1 MDRPFNALYILEVLP
16 RLLAFLPVTLG
27 VTAATAVLG
36 TILGLIL
43 AKAKLG
49 RSKVA
54 RGLANAYTWVMR
66 CTPSIVLLFLV
77 YYGLP
82 AILKAAFGLD
92 IGLWHRAVYV
102 VLTFT
107 LFFGA
112 TMSELM
118 RSAYLAVDR
127 GQREAALSHGLS
139 EFQAFRRIVLP
150 QAAVSALPNVASSL
164 VALLKEGSLAYT
176 VGLIDMMGQGQLIIA
191 RGFGAWALETFLAA
205 AIIYWALTVAI
216 EKAAFV
222 LERRLSRGRKSIAW
236 GHSDAWN

>member
-1 MDRPFNALYILEVLP
+1 MGRPFNPGYILEVLP

-27 VTAATAVLG
+27 VAAATAVLG
-36 TILGLIL
+36 TLLGFVL

-49 RSKVA
+49 SSALA
-54 RGLANAYTWVMR
+54 RGLADAYTWVLR

-82 AILKAAFGLD
+82 ALVKAAFGVD
-92 IGLWHRAVYV
+92 ASRWHRAFYV

-107 LFFGA
+107 LFFAA

-150 QAAVSALPNVASSL
+150 QAAVSALPNVATAL

-176 VGLIDMMGQGQLIIA
+176 VGLVDLMGQGSLIIA
-191 RGFGAWALETFLAA
+191 RGFGAWSLETYLAA
-205 AIIYWALTVAI
+205 SLIYWALTVAI
-216 EKAAFV
+216 EKAAGA
-222 LERRLSRGRKSIAW
+222 LERRLSVGRRGLA
-236 GHSDAWN
+236 

>member
-1 MDRPFNALYILEVLP
+1 MERPFNPLFILEVLP
-16 RLLAFLPVTLG
+16 RLLAFLPVTIG
-27 VTAATAVLG
+27 VAAATAVLG
-36 TILGLIL
+36 TLLGFVL

-49 RSKVA
+49 RSALA
-54 RGLANAYTWVMR
+54 RGLADAYTWVLR

-82 AILKAAFGLD
+82 ALAKAAFGVD
-92 IGLWHRAVYV
+92 ISLWHRAFYV

-107 LFFGA
+107 LFFAA

-150 QAAVSALPNVASSL
+150 QAAVSALPNVATSM

-176 VGLIDMMGQGQLIIA
+176 VGLVDLMGQGTLIIA
-191 RGFGAWALETFLAA
+191 RGFGAWSLETYLAA
-205 AIIYWALTVAI
+205 ALIYWALTVAI
-216 EKAAFV
+216 EKAAGA
-222 LERRLSRGRKSIAW
+222 LELRLSRGRRGLA
-236 GHSDAWN
+236 

>member
-1 MDRPFNALYILEVLP
+1 MDRPFNPGYIIEVLP

-27 VTAATAVLG
+27 VAAATALLG
-36 TILGLIL
+36 TLLGFVL

-49 RSKVA
+49 RSAVA
-54 RGLANAYTWVMR
+54 RGLADAYTWVLR

-82 AILKAAFGLD
+82 AVAKAAFGVDVSLR
-92 IGLWHRAVYV
+92 HRAFYV

-107 LFFGA
+107 LFFAA

-150 QAAVSALPNVASSL
+150 QAAVSALPNVATSL

-176 VGLIDMMGQGQLIIA
+176 VGLVDLMGQGTLIIA
-191 RGFGAWALETFLAA
+191 RGFGAWSLETYLAA
-205 AIIYWALTVAI
+205 ALIYWALTVAI
-216 EKAAFV
+216 EKAAGA
-222 LERRLSRGRKSIAW
+222 LERRLSVGRRGLA
-236 GHSDAWN
+236 

>member
-1 MDRPFNALYILEVLP
+1 MDRPFNPGYIIEVLP

-27 VTAATAVLG
+27 VAAATALLG
-36 TILGLIL
+36 TLLGFVL

-49 RSKVA
+49 RSRVA
-54 RGLANAYTWVMR
+54 RGLADAYTWVLR

-82 AILKAAFGLD
+82 AVAKAAFGVDVSLR
-92 IGLWHRAVYV
+92 HRAFYV

-107 LFFGA
+107 LFFAA

-150 QAAVSALPNVASSL
+150 QAAVSALPNVATSL

-176 VGLIDMMGQGQLIIA
+176 VGLVDLMGQGSLIIA
-191 RGFGAWALETFLAA
+191 RGFGAWSLETYLAA
-205 AIIYWALTVAI
+205 AMVYWALTAAI
-216 EKAAFV
+216 EKAAGA
-222 LERRLSRGRKSIAW
+222 LERRLSVGRRGLA
-236 GHSDAWN
+236 

>member
-1 MDRPFNALYILEVLP
+1 VDRPFNPGYIIEVLP

-27 VTAATAVLG
+27 VAAATALLG
-36 TILGLIL
+36 TLLGFVL

-49 RSKVA
+49 RSAVA
-54 RGLANAYTWVMR
+54 RGLADAYTWVLR

-82 AILKAAFGLD
+82 AVAKAAFGVDVSLR
-92 IGLWHRAVYV
+92 HRAFYV

-107 LFFGA
+107 LFFAA

-150 QAAVSALPNVASSL
+150 QAAVSALPNVATSL

-176 VGLIDMMGQGQLIIA
+176 VGLVDLMGQGTLIIA
-191 RGFGAWALETFLAA
+191 RGFGAWSLETYLAA
-205 AIIYWALTVAI
+205 ALIYWALTVAI
-216 EKAAFV
+216 EKAAGA
-222 LERRLSRGRKSIAW
+222 LERRLSVGRRGLA
-236 GHSDAWN
+236 

>member
-1 MDRPFNALYILEVLP
+1 MDRPFNPGYILEVLP

-27 VTAATAVLG
+27 VAAATALLG
-36 TILGLIL
+36 TLLGFVL

-49 RSKVA
+49 RSAVA
-54 RGLANAYTWVMR
+54 RGLADAYTWVLR

-82 AILKAAFGLD
+82 AVAKAAFGVDVSLR
-92 IGLWHRAVYV
+92 HRAFYV

-107 LFFGA
+107 LFFAA

-150 QAAVSALPNVASSL
+150 QAAVSALPNVATSL

-176 VGLIDMMGQGQLIIA
+176 VGLVDLMGQGTLIIA
-191 RGFGAWALETFLAA
+191 RGFGAWSLETYLAA
-205 AIIYWALTVAI
+205 AMIYWALTAAI
-216 EKAAFV
+216 EKAAGA
-222 LERRLSRGRKSIAW
+222 LERRLSVGRRGLA
-236 GHSDAWN
+236 

>member
-1 MDRPFNALYILEVLP
+1 M
-16 RLLAFLPVTLG
+16 
-27 VTAATAVLG
+27 
-36 TILGLIL
+36 LGLVL

-49 RSKVA
+49 RSRVA
-54 RGLANAYTWVMR
+54 RAMADAYTWVLR

-82 AILKAAFGLD
+82 ALAKTALGVD
-92 IGLWHRAVYV
+92 ISLWHRAFYV

-150 QAAVSALPNVASSL
+150 QAAVSALPNLATAL

-176 VGLIDMMGQGQLIIA
+176 VGLVDLMGQGALIIA
-191 RGFGAWALETFLAA
+191 RGFGAWSLETYLAA
-205 AIIYWALTVAI
+205 AIVYWALTVAI
-216 EKAAFV
+216 EKAAGA
-222 LERRLSRGRKSIAW
+222 LEQRLSRGRRGLA
-236 GHSDAWN
+236 

>member
-1 MDRPFNALYILEVLP
+1 VGRPFNPGYILEVLP

-27 VTAATAVLG
+27 VAAATAVLG
-36 TILGLIL
+36 TMLGFVL

-49 RSKVA
+49 SSALA
-54 RGLANAYTWVMR
+54 RGLADAYTWVLR

-82 AILKAAFGLD
+82 ALVKAAFGVD
-92 IGLWHRAVYV
+92 ASRWHRAFYV

-107 LFFGA
+107 LFFAA

-150 QAAVSALPNVASSL
+150 QAAVSALPNVATAL

-176 VGLIDMMGQGQLIIA
+176 VGLVDLMGQGSLIIA
-191 RGFGAWALETFLAA
+191 RGFGAWSLETYLAA
-205 AIIYWALTVAI
+205 ALIYWALTVAI
-216 EKAAFV
+216 EKAAGA
-222 LERRLSRGRKSIAW
+222 LERRLSVGRRGLA
-236 GHSDAWN
+236 

>member
-1 MDRPFNALYILEVLP
+1 MIRPFNPAYIAQALP
-16 RLLAFLPVTLG
+16 RLLAYLPLTLG
-27 VTAATAVLG
+27 IALATVLCG
-36 TILGLIL
+36 TLLGLAL
-43 AKAKLG
+43 ARAKLG
-49 RSKVA
+49 RS
-54 RGLANAYTWVMR
+54 RFGRFLADAYTWIMR

-82 AILKAAFGLD
+82 AMAKALFDIDLSLWNRAFFV
-92 IGLWHRAVYV
+92 I
-102 VLTFT
+102 LTFT

-150 QAAVSALPNVASSL
+150 QAAVSALPNVATSV

-176 VGLIDMMGQGQLIIA
+176 VGLVDLMGQGSLMIA
-191 RGFGAWALETFLAA
+191 RRYGAWALETYLAA
-205 AIIYWALTVAI
+205 ALIYWALTVLI
-216 EKAAFV
+216 EKAAGS
-222 LERRLSRGRKSIAW
+222 LEKRLARGRRSLA
-236 GHSDAWN
+236 

>member
-1 MDRPFNALYILEVLP
+1 MDRPFNPGYIIEVLP

-27 VTAATAVLG
+27 VAAATALLG
-36 TILGLIL
+36 TLLGFVL

-49 RSKVA
+49 RSRVA
-54 RGLANAYTWVMR
+54 RGLADAYTWVLR

-82 AILKAAFGLD
+82 AVAKAAFGVDVSLR
-92 IGLWHRAVYV
+92 HRAFYV

-107 LFFGA
+107 LFFAA

-150 QAAVSALPNVASSL
+150 QAAVSALPNVATSL

-176 VGLIDMMGQGQLIIA
+176 VGLVDLMGQGSLIIA
-191 RGFGAWALETFLAA
+191 RGFGAWSLETYLAA
-205 AIIYWALTVAI
+205 ALIYWALTVAI
-216 EKAAFV
+216 EKAAGA
-222 LERRLSRGRKSIAW
+222 LERRLSVGRRGLA
-236 GHSDAWN
+236 

>member
-1 MDRPFNALYILEVLP
+1 MDRPFNPGYILEVLP

-27 VTAATAVLG
+27 VAAATALLG
-36 TILGLIL
+36 TLLGFVL

-49 RSKVA
+49 RSAVA
-54 RGLANAYTWVMR
+54 RGLADAYTWVLR

-82 AILKAAFGLD
+82 AVAKAAFGVDVSLR
-92 IGLWHRAVYV
+92 HRAFYV

-107 LFFGA
+107 LFFAA

-150 QAAVSALPNVASSL
+150 QAAVSALPNVATSL

-176 VGLIDMMGQGQLIIA
+176 VGLVDLMGQGTLIIA
-191 RGFGAWALETFLAA
+191 RGFGAWSLETYLAA
-205 AIIYWALTVAI
+205 ALIYWALTVAI
-216 EKAAFV
+216 EKAAGA
-222 LERRLSRGRKSIAW
+222 LERRLSVGRRGLA
-236 GHSDAWN
+236 

>member
-1 MDRPFNALYILEVLP
+1 MDRPFNPGYILEVLP

-27 VTAATAVLG
+27 VAAATALLG
-36 TILGLIL
+36 TLLGFVL

-49 RSKVA
+49 RSRVA
-54 RGLANAYTWVMR
+54 RGLADAYTWVLR

-82 AILKAAFGLD
+82 AVAKAAFGVDVSLR
-92 IGLWHRAVYV
+92 HRAFYV

-107 LFFGA
+107 LFFAA

-150 QAAVSALPNVASSL
+150 QAAVSALPNVATSL

-176 VGLIDMMGQGQLIIA
+176 VGLVDLMGQGTLIIA
-191 RGFGAWALETFLAA
+191 RGFGAWSLETYLAA
-205 AIIYWALTVAI
+205 ALIYWALTVAI
-216 EKAAFV
+216 EKAAGA
-222 LERRLSRGRKSIAW
+222 LERRLSVGRRGLA
-236 GHSDAWN
+236 

>member
-1 MDRPFNALYILEVLP
+1 MERPFNPAYILESLP
-16 RLLAFLPVTLG
+16 RLLAYLPVTLG
-27 VTAATAVLG
+27 VALA
-36 TILGLIL
+36 TILAGTMLGLVL

-49 RSKVA
+49 RSRVA
-54 RGLANAYTWVMR
+54 RWLANFYTWALR

-82 AILKAAFGLD
+82 AFAKAVFSVD
-92 IGLWHRAVYV
+92 ISLWHRAFFVI
-102 VLTFT
+102 LTFT

-118 RSAYLAVDR
+118 RSAYLSVDR

-150 QAAVSALPNVASSL
+150 QAAVSALPNVATAV

-176 VGLIDMMGQGQLIIA
+176 VGLIDLMGQGTLIIA
-191 RGFGAWALETFLAA
+191 RRYGAWALETYLAA
-205 AIIYWALTVAI
+205 ALIYWILTVAI
-216 EKAAFV
+216 EKAAGR
-222 LERRLSRGRKSIAW
+222 LELRLSRGRRSVA
-236 GHSDAWN
+236 GEQAHGA

>member
-1 MDRPFNALYILEVLP
+1 VDRPFNPGYIIEVLP

-27 VTAATAVLG
+27 VAAATALLG
-36 TILGLIL
+36 TLLGFVL

-49 RSKVA
+49 RSRVA
-54 RGLANAYTWVMR
+54 RGLADAYTWVLR

-82 AILKAAFGLD
+82 AVAKAAFGVDVSLR
-92 IGLWHRAVYV
+92 HRAFYV

-107 LFFGA
+107 LFFAA

-150 QAAVSALPNVASSL
+150 QAAVSALPNVATSL

-176 VGLIDMMGQGQLIIA
+176 VGLVDLMGQGSLIIA
-191 RGFGAWALETFLAA
+191 RGFGAWSLETYLAA
-205 AIIYWALTVAI
+205 ALIYWALTVAI
-216 EKAAFV
+216 EKAAGA
-222 LERRLSRGRKSIAW
+222 LERRLSVGRRGLA
-236 GHSDAWN
+236 

>member
-1 MDRPFNALYILEVLP
+1 MDRPFKPAYIVEALP
-16 RLLAFLPVTLG
+16 RLLAYLPLTLG
-27 VTAATAVLG
+27 VALATVVAG
-36 TILGLIL
+36 SILGLAL

-49 RSKVA
+49 RSRVM
-54 RGLANAYTWVMR
+54 RGLADAYTWTLR

-82 AILKAAFGLD
+82 AFAKAVFSVD
-92 IGLWHRAVYV
+92 ISLWHRAFFV

-118 RSAYLAVDR
+118 RSAYLSVDR

-150 QAAVSALPNVASSL
+150 QAAVSALPNVATSV

-176 VGLIDMMGQGQLIIA
+176 IGLVDLMGQGTLIIA
-191 RGFGAWALETFLAA
+191 RRYGAWALETYLAA
-205 AIIYWALTVAI
+205 ALIYWALTVTL
-216 EKAAFV
+216 EKIAKR
-222 LERRLSRGRKSIAW
+222 LERHLSRGRRSLA
-236 GHSDAWN
+236 